1 MIKILVVDDEVKVCE
16 FLVRIMVAYGYDAIT
31 SNHGKDAL
39 AKVWKEDPD
48 IVLLDIKMPGMN
60 GIDVLKC
67 LKKSDPLLPVI
78 IVTANDDIDTAVQAI
93 KIGAYDYVTKP
104 LNAEKIKIV
113 IENAH
118 EERCLQREVHSLR
131 SELYS
136 KMSLC
141 ELMGSSDITKKICRQ
156 ISIVAPT
163 DFTVVIQGETGT
175 GKELVARS
183 IYDQSNRKDGKLV
196 MVDLNTI
203 PETLIESELFGYEK
217 GSFTGADKSKEGF
230 FEKAS
235 NGTLFLDEIGNLPL
249 HLQNKLLRSIEQRQ
263 IRRIG
268 GEEDISI
275 NIRIIAAS
283 SKRLEDLVSSGEF
296 RADIY
301 YRLKE
306 YTIELSPL
314 RERKDDL
321 LFLANLF
328 LNETKLELKKEIAG
342 ISESATEKLLGHKW
356 PGNVRELRNVIRK
369 AVLTCSDSTVI
380 EEVDIL
386 IDEIDK
392 SVSNDGSG
400 NRLAVDSYTLG
411 ETMPPSNVE
420 IDNFEGLSLKDFT
433 KKSISRI
440 EKDVI
445 SNVLKHTGG
454 NKSKTARI
462 LKIDNSTLYYKIKEY
477 GII

>member
-1 MIKILVVDDEVKVCE
+1 VVDDEVKVCE
-16 FLVRIMVAYGYDAIT
+16 FLVRIMVAYGYHAIT

>member
-1 MIKILVVDDEVKVCE
+1 VIENAHEERCLQREVHS
-16 FLVRIMVAYGYDAIT
+16 L
-31 SNHGKDAL
+31 
-39 AKVWKEDPD
+39 
-48 IVLLDIKMPGMN
+48 
-60 GIDVLKC
+60 
-67 LKKSDPLLPVI
+67 
-78 IVTANDDIDTAVQAI
+78 
-93 KIGAYDYVTKP
+93 

>member
-131 SELYS
+131 SELHS

-386 IDEIDK
+386 IDEIYK
-392 SVSNDGSG
+392 SVSNYGSG

>member
-1 MIKILVVDDEVKVCE
+1 VVDDEVKVCE

-118 EERCLQREVHSLR
+118 EERCLQREVYSLR

>member
-118 EERCLQREVHSLR
+118 EERCLQREVYSLR

>member
-78 IVTANDDIDTAVQAI
+78 IVTANDDIDTVVQAI

-118 EERCLQREVHSLR
+118 EERCLQREVYSLR

>member
-1 MIKILVVDDEVKVCE
+1 MTKILVVDDEAKACE
-16 FLVRIMVAYGYDAIT
+16 YLARIMVAYGYDAII
-31 SNHGKDAL
+31 SNHGNDAL
-39 AKVWKEDPD
+39 DKVWKEEPD
-48 IVLLDIKMPGMN
+48 IVLLDLKMPGMN
-60 GIDVLKC
+60 GIEVLKH
-67 LKKSDPLLPVI
+67 LKKSDPILPVI
-78 IVTANDDIDTAVQAI
+78 IVTATDDIDTAVQAI

-113 IENAH
+113 VKNALD
-118 EERCLQREVHSLR
+118 ELCLQRKVHSSR
-131 SELYS
+131 SVKYS
-136 KMSLC
+136 NMSLC
-141 ELMGSSDITKKICRQ
+141 ELMGSSDITKKVCDQ

-163 DFTVVIQGETGT
+163 DYTVVIQGETGT

-183 IYDQSNRKDGKLV
+183 IHDQSNRKDDKLV
-196 MVDLNTI
+196 TVDLNTI
-203 PETLIESELFGYEK
+203 PETLIESELFGYER
-217 GSFTGADKSKEGF
+217 GSFTGADKSKKGF

-283 SKRLEDLVSSGEF
+283 SRRLEDLVLNGKF
-296 RADIY
+296 RTDIY

-328 LNETKLELKKEIAG
+328 LNETRLELKKEIAG
-342 ISESATEKLLGHKW
+342 ISASATEKLLGHKW
-356 PGNVRELRNVIRK
+356 PGNIRELRNVIRK

-380 EEVDIL
+380 EEVDL
-386 IDEIDK
+386 LIDK
-392 SVSNDGSG
+392 SVLDDGPG

-411 ETMPPSNVE
+411 EMMPPSNVE
-420 IDNFEGLSLKDFT
+420 INNYEGYSLKDIT
-433 KKSISRI
+433 KKSINRI
-440 EKDVI
+440 EKGVI
-445 SNVLKHTGG
+445 LNALKHTDG
-454 NKSKTARI
+454 NKSKAARL

-477 GII
+477 GIRSI

>member
-78 IVTANDDIDTAVQAI
+78 IVTANDDIDTVVQAI